1 MDIVNTVYREF
12 HSLGT
17 SLGFGAFEG
26 GVIYLSVFS
35 IIIFKSID
43 AVKDVLDNKK
53 KKEIEMKK
61 QEGLKRQD
69 KSTKKEEEDLVF
81 KLKIIK

>member
-1 MDIVNTVYREF
+1 MDIVNSVYQEF
-12 HSLGT
+12 QSLGT

-43 AVKDVLDNKK
+43 AVKDILDKKK
-53 KKEIEMKK
+53 KKEEEMKK
-61 QEGLKRQD
+61 QEE
-69 KSTKKEEEDLVF
+69 KEQVVTI
-81 KLKIIK
+81 KIIK

>member
-1 MDIVNTVYREF
+1 MDIVNSVYQEF
-12 HSLGT
+12 QSLGT